1 MITFIGY
8 NLGYLGYNIYLYSNV
23 IYYCYYGYY
32 GYYGYCTLSSTVK
45 KMYNV
50 GKLLIKN
57 EDINK
62 QDWIML

>member
-32 GYYGYCTLSSTVK
+32 GYCTLSSTVK
-45 KMYNV
+45 KMYNI